1 MTLMRSLRLVI
12 TLVYPALD
20 THSQVRD
27 RRHVSGLAWT
37 LDRSGF
43 DRATSHSLR
52 KPTATILDDAGL
64 SARLIADQLGHARPS
79 MTQDVYMGRKAVDS
93 RAVGALEMGDLYKE
107 CAVVRE
113 VNPQP
118 ADSDYSVV
126 DSYR

>member
-1 MTLMRSLRLVI
+1 M
-12 TLVYPALD
+12 
-20 THSQVRD
+20 
-27 RRHVSGLAWT
+27 SGLAWT
-37 LDRSGF
+37 LDRSDV
-43 DRATSHSLR
+43 DRVTSHSFR
-52 KPTATILDDAGL
+52 KATATLLDRAGL
-64 SARLIADQLGHARPS
+64 SARVIADQLGHARPS
-79 MTQDVYMGRKAVDS
+79 MTQDVDMSRKAVDS